1 LEEEMV
7 LNQLRQAYTAL
18 QLKIGST
25 INFAEANADRLILI
39 FIATYAAVFS
49 GYTIFMHYAFKTY
62 AWDLGVFTQSLWSTI
77 NLGKPFYYSI
87 EAQVNPSQNFLGAHF
102 SPVLVLVLPFYAIY
116 QSPITLLVIQSL
128 IIGLAALPVYWIAKN
143 KLNSKLWGL
152 TLALAFLLHPSLQG
166 MNCFDFHVEAFIP
179 LFFLLAFYYLDKRQ
193 WLKGVLFAILTLS
206 TIEFAPI
213 LVVFLGIYF
222 LVRETL
228 QKPKTSLSSTLK
240 RATIPLLLIAASLSW
255 FFGAFYVMHSINPLK
270 ATGLPGNWDLWGSS
284 MSEVILN
291 VLKNPIAALGVMAN
305 PIEKVY
311 YAFSLFVPVVFLPF
325 LSPLGLFLVLPWL
338 LAALLSDYSPYY
350 QPYFQYF
357 GFIAAQIFIAAIYG
371 VKRLIKLPNQLH
383 GPRLLSSMEKKLI
396 ALILVVS
403 LISTFAIS
411 PIALPALTRR
421 PVEVGRHVQILHELL
436 GLIPANASVA
446 TENDILPHL
455 AQREKVLILGWP
467 RQSTVDS
474 LDVDFIIV
482 DIKSS
487 HFLYGASLSL
497 VPPNEALPY
506 IIKSSKYGLMASADG
521 VLLFKKGYTG
531 EYIMQPYEETFNY
544 EDFWKDPTR
553 SYIGFDGSSRSGRI
567 IVYDTSYL
575 SGRVWFGP
583 YAYIFTGEYNATFRL
598 KTKSENFTFVVDVYY
613 QGSPKV
619 ERTLTSN
626 DFEGLDKWQN
636 FTLNFRVDDLC
647 RIEFRGQ
654 SLSNNTYM
662 ALDYVQVTQVGR

>member
-1 LEEEMV
+1 M
-7 LNQLRQAYTAL
+7 
-18 QLKIGST
+18 
-25 INFAEANADRLILI
+25 
-39 FIATYAAVFS
+39 
-49 GYTIFMHYAFKTY
+49 
-62 AWDLGVFTQSLWSTI
+62 
-77 NLGKPFYYSI
+77 
-87 EAQVNPSQNFLGAHF
+87 
-102 SPVLVLVLPFYAIY
+102 
-116 QSPITLLVIQSL
+116 
-128 IIGLAALPVYWIAKN
+128 
-143 KLNSKLWGL
+143 
-152 TLALAFLLHPSLQG
+152 
-166 MNCFDFHVEAFIP
+166 
-179 LFFLLAFYYLDKRQ
+179 
-193 WLKGVLFAILTLS
+193 
-206 TIEFAPI
+206 
-213 LVVFLGIYF
+213 
-222 LVRETL
+222 
-228 QKPKTSLSSTLK
+228 
-240 RATIPLLLIAASLSW
+240 
-255 FFGAFYVMHSINPLK
+255 
-270 ATGLPGNWDLWGSS
+270 
-284 MSEVILN
+284 
-291 VLKNPIAALGVMAN
+291 
-305 PIEKVY
+305 
-311 YAFSLFVPVVFLPF
+311 
-325 LSPLGLFLVLPWL
+325 
-338 LAALLSDYSPYY
+338 
-350 QPYFQYF
+350 
-357 GFIAAQIFIAAIYG
+357 
-371 VKRLIKLPNQLH
+371 
-383 GPRLLSSMEKKLI
+383 
-396 ALILVVS
+396 ALILVVT

-421 PVEVGRHVQILHELL
+421 PVEAGRHVQILHELL

-521 VLLFKKGYTG
+521 VLLFKKGYAG
-531 EYIMQPYEETFNY
+531 EYVMESYEETFNY

-575 SGRVWFGP
+575 NGIVWFGP

-598 KTKSENFTFVVDVYY
+598 KTKSENFTFVIDVYY

-626 DFEGLDKWQN
+626 DFESLDKWQD
-636 FTLNFRVDDLC
+636 FTLNFRIDDLC
-647 RIEFRGQ
+647 RIEFRGK